1 MHYREIVARWHV
13 ELRKTMTDSSIKVKV
28 FLCPL
33 YVYTTLYAVILLSL
47 STPSVKRIHFR
58 LGHFIIVFVY
68 CVVNIIDKE
77 AMLAQPCVKVIIL
90 L

>member
-1 MHYREIVARWHV
+1 M
-13 ELRKTMTDSSIKVKV
+13 LNLTKTMTDSSIKVKV

-47 STPSVKRIHFR
+47 STPTVDRIHFR
-58 LGHFIIVFVY
+58 LGHFIIYYVFVY
-68 CVVNIIDKE
+68 CIVNIIDKE